1 MADQNKEKIIHVVL
15 MGKTRQEVNHRIIS
29 SRSNEAKK
37 SGDRMDL
44 YKMLR
49 SAGKSSGIRNDYMLW
64 MEKFVTHSDE
74 VE

>member
-1 MADQNKEKIIHVVL
+1 
-15 MGKTRQEVNHRIIS
+15 
-29 SRSNEAKK
+29 
-37 SGDRMDL
+37 MDL

-74 VE
+74 VEWDRQKIFIHSDFI